1 MYILCIYVHV
11 YEKMFALKHDPEF
24 ITMIS
29 RDCNDDDDDDDI
41 EQELIKNT
49 TAYSQQCITGKHYSF
64 LCTYRLPVIEC
75 LITVRYIAEKC

>member
-11 YEKMFALKHDPEF
+11 YEKMFALNHDPEF

-29 RDCNDDDDDDDI
+29 RDCNDDDDDDI

-49 TAYSQQCITGKHYSF
+49 TAYSQQCIFTGKHDSF
-64 LCTYRLPVIEC
+64 LMYLQAPSN
-75 LITVRYIAEKC
+75 